1 MTSPTTNAAAP
12 GSAMTGL
19 SQRRIFLIIGALMLG
34 MLLAALDQ
42 TIVSTALPTIVG
54 DLKGGSHIA
63 WVITAYLLATT
74 VSTPLWG
81 KLGDQYGRKIFFQAA
96 IVIFLI
102 GSILSGL
109 SQSMFE
115 LIAFRAVQGLGSG
128 GLMVG
133 AQAIVGD
140 IVSPRE
146 RGKYVGLFGGV
157 FGLASVVGP
166 LLGGVFVDNLTW
178 RWIFYINVPIGV
190 IALIVVALQVPGTLR
205 RVHHQIDYLGTAVLA
220 LAVTSLILLTSLGG
234 TTYAWAS
241 TPIYILGVA
250 GVALIGVFVLV
261 ERRAAEP
268 VLPLHLFKLR
278 TFSMTSVVGFIV
290 GFAMF
295 GAITYLPA
303 FFQVVR
309 GISPTI
315 SGVYLLPLMA
325 GLLLV
330 SISSGQVISKTGK
343 YRFFPIAGS
352 AFMTVGLFLLHLMGV
367 HTSTAL
373 DALYM
378 LVLGMGIG
386 GVMQVLV
393 IIVQNGVPHSELG
406 VATSGATFFRSIGGS
421 FGTAIFGAIFSNVL
435 VGNLAKHLHG
445 VSLPS
450 GFSSADATPALLSK
464 LPAAVH
470 SGFVAGYAESIQTV
484 FLVAVPIAA
493 LAFLVTWLIP
503 QVELKQWGGPAKDA
517 AGTEAPAAAEVTP
530 DGEITPIELKA
541 MMDRGP
547 RPFILDVRNPEE
559 IAICRIAGSTVI
571 PLPELT
577 NRLDELD
584 PHRLEN
590 LFEIGI
596 DEVSL
601 RKQHRYLTLV
611 ADHLRGQIVWGV
623 EGRDAATAA
632 RFFDEIGTDRAHAIE
647 VVSMDMGPG
656 YGKATREH
664 APQAIIAIDPFH
676 VVALGN
682 RALDDVRRDYWN
694 QLRRSGDLAAARRFK
709 DARWSLLKA
718 PPNLTD
724 NQTVTLRKLKR
735 AGGEV
740 WRAYTLLSAVDV
752 DRGRAV
758 DGGLGCC

>member
-1 MTSPTTNAAAP
+1 MASATPVAAGGPQTPAESAALP
-12 GSAMTGL
+12 GLGR
-19 SQRRIFLIIGALMLG
+19 RRILLIIGALMLG

-81 KLGDQYGRKIFFQAA
+81 KLGDQYGRKIFFQAS

-109 SQSMFE
+109 STSMFE

-146 RGKYVGLFGGV
+146 RGRYVGLFGAV
-157 FGLASVVGP
+157 FGFASVVGP

-178 RWIFYINVPIGV
+178 RWIFYINVPIGAV
-190 IALIVVALQVPGTLR
+190 ALIVVASQVPGKLR
-205 RVHHQIDYLGTAVLA
+205 RVHHQIDYLGTLVLSA
-220 LAVTSLILLTSLGG
+220 AVTALILLTSLGG
-234 TTYAWAS
+234 TTYPWRS

-250 GVALIGVFVLV
+250 GVLLIGVFVLV

-268 VLPLHLFKLR
+268 IIPLHLFRLR
-278 TFSMTSVVGFIV
+278 TFSVTSVVGFIV

-325 GLLLV
+325 GLLIV
-330 SISSGQVISKTGK
+330 SIGSGQIISKTGK
-343 YRFFPIAGS
+343 YRFFPIAG
-352 AFMTVGLFLLHLMGV
+352 AGVMTLGLYLLSLMGV
-367 HTSTAL
+367 GSSTL
-373 DALYM
+373 QDALSM

-435 VGNLAKHLHG
+435 VGNLASHLHG
-445 VSLPS
+445 VSLPH
-450 GFSSADATPALLSK
+450 GFSAADVTPAVLSK

-470 SGFVAGYAESIQTV
+470 AGFIAGYAESIQTV
-484 FLVAVPIAA
+484 FLIAVPIAA
-493 LAFLVTWLIP
+493 LAFLATWLIP
-503 QVELKQWGGPAKDA
+503 QVELKRWSPDDA
-517 AGTEAPAAAEVTP
+517 GQAAEQAGAAAAV
-530 DGEITPIELKA
+530 A
-541 MMDRGP
+541 A
-547 RPFILDVRNPEE
+547 PEPL
-559 IAICRIAGSTVI
+559 AGSTPAGQAEAGPTQQHEV
-571 PLPELT
+571 
-577 NRLDELD
+577 LD
-584 PHRLEN
+584 PQRT
-590 LFEIGI
+590 GPI
-596 DEVSL
+596 DS
-601 RKQHRYLTLV
+601 
-611 ADHLRGQIVWGV
+611 I
-623 EGRDAATAA
+623 
-632 RFFDEIGTDRAHAIE
+632 
-647 VVSMDMGPG
+647 
-656 YGKATREH
+656 
-664 APQAIIAIDPFH
+664 
-676 VVALGN
+676 
-682 RALDDVRRDYWN
+682 
-694 QLRRSGDLAAARRFK
+694 
-709 DARWSLLKA
+709 
-718 PPNLTD
+718 
-724 NQTVTLRKLKR
+724 
-735 AGGEV
+735 
-740 WRAYTLLSAVDV
+740 
-752 DRGRAV
+752 
-758 DGGLGCC
+758 

>member
-1 MTSPTTNAAAP
+1 MA
-12 GSAMTGL
+12 SATPVPADGQMPPVTDIAGHGALPGL
-19 SQRRIFLIIGALMLG
+19 SRRRILLIIGALMLG

-109 SQSMFE
+109 SQSMIM

-146 RGKYVGLFGGV
+146 RGRYVGLFGAV
-157 FGLASVVGP
+157 FGVSSVIGP
-166 LLGGVFVDNLTW
+166 LLGGVFVDNLSW

-190 IALIVVALQVPGTLR
+190 VALIVVASQVPGQLS
-205 RVHHQIDYLGTAVLA
+205 RVHHVIDYLGTLVLSA
-220 LAVTSLILLTSLGG
+220 AVTSLILLTSLGG
-234 TTYAWAS
+234 TTYPWKS

-250 GVALIGVFVLV
+250 GVLLIGVFVLV

-268 VLPLHLFKLR
+268 VLPLHLFRLR
-278 TFSMTSVVGFIV
+278 TFSVTSLVGFIV

-325 GLLLV
+325 GLLAV
-330 SISSGQVISKTGK
+330 SIGSGQIISKTGK
-343 YRFFPIAGS
+343 YRFFPIAGT
-352 AFMTVGLFLLHLMGV
+352 AMMTLGMYLLSLMGV
-367 HTSTAL
+367 GSSTL
-373 DALYM
+373 QDAAYM

-435 VGNLAKHLHG
+435 ISNLARHLHG
-445 VSLPS
+445 VSLPH
-450 GFSSADATPALLSK
+450 GFSSADATPALLSH

-470 SGFVAGYAESIQTV
+470 AGFVAGYAESIQTV

-493 LAFLVTWLIP
+493 LAFLASWLIP
-503 QVELKQWGGPAKDA
+503 QVELKQWPEADVEGPATDMR
-517 AGTEAPAAAEVTP
+517 AAAAVALPADAEAREAAAQPSVTQ
-530 DGEITPIELKA
+530 ET
-541 MMDRGP
+541 
-547 RPFILDVRNPEE
+547 
-559 IAICRIAGSTVI
+559 
-571 PLPELT
+571 
-577 NRLDELD
+577 LD
-584 PHRLEN
+584 PQ
-590 LFEIGI
+590 
-596 DEVSL
+596 D
-601 RKQHRYLTLV
+601 
-611 ADHLRGQIVWGV
+611 A
-623 EGRDAATAA
+623 GR
-632 RFFDEIGTDRAHAIE
+632 
-647 VVSMDMGPG
+647 
-656 YGKATREH
+656 
-664 APQAIIAIDPFH
+664 IDP
-676 VVALGN
+676 
-682 RALDDVRRDYWN
+682 
-694 QLRRSGDLAAARRFK
+694 
-709 DARWSLLKA
+709 
-718 PPNLTD
+718 
-724 NQTVTLRKLKR
+724 
-735 AGGEV
+735 
-740 WRAYTLLSAVDV
+740 
-752 DRGRAV
+752 
-758 DGGLGCC
+758 

>member
-1 MTSPTTNAAAP
+1 MA
-12 GSAMTGL
+12 SATPVPADGQMPPVTDIAGDGALPGL
-19 SQRRIFLIIGALMLG
+19 SRRRILLIIGALMLG

-109 SQSMFE
+109 SQSMIM

-146 RGKYVGLFGGV
+146 RGRYVGLFGAV
-157 FGLASVVGP
+157 FGVSSVIGP
-166 LLGGVFVDNLTW
+166 LLGGVFVDNLSW

-190 IALIVVALQVPGTLR
+190 VALIVVASQVPGQLS
-205 RVHHQIDYLGTAVLA
+205 RVHHVIDYLGTLVLSA
-220 LAVTSLILLTSLGG
+220 AVTSLILLTSLGG
-234 TTYAWAS
+234 TTYPWKS

-250 GVALIGVFVLV
+250 GVLLIGVFVLV

-268 VLPLHLFKLR
+268 VLPLHLFRLR
-278 TFSMTSVVGFIV
+278 TFSVTSLVGFIV

-325 GLLLV
+325 GLLAV
-330 SISSGQVISKTGK
+330 SIGSGQIISKTGK
-343 YRFFPIAGS
+343 YRFFPIAGT
-352 AFMTVGLFLLHLMGV
+352 AMMTLGMYLLSLMGV
-367 HTSTAL
+367 GSSTL
-373 DALYM
+373 QDAAYM

-435 VGNLAKHLHG
+435 ISNLARHLHG
-445 VSLPS
+445 VSLPH
-450 GFSSADATPALLSK
+450 GFSSADATPALLSH

-470 SGFVAGYAESIQTV
+470 AGFVAGYAESIQTV

-493 LAFLVTWLIP
+493 LAFLASWLIP
-503 QVELKQWGGPAKDA
+503 QVELKQWPEADVEGPATDMR
-517 AGTEAPAAAEVTP
+517 AAAAVALPADAEAREAAAQPSVTQ
-530 DGEITPIELKA
+530 ET
-541 MMDRGP
+541 
-547 RPFILDVRNPEE
+547 
-559 IAICRIAGSTVI
+559 
-571 PLPELT
+571 
-577 NRLDELD
+577 LD
-584 PHRLEN
+584 PQ
-590 LFEIGI
+590 
-596 DEVSL
+596 D
-601 RKQHRYLTLV
+601 
-611 ADHLRGQIVWGV
+611 A
-623 EGRDAATAA
+623 GR
-632 RFFDEIGTDRAHAIE
+632 
-647 VVSMDMGPG
+647 
-656 YGKATREH
+656 
-664 APQAIIAIDPFH
+664 IDP
-676 VVALGN
+676 
-682 RALDDVRRDYWN
+682 
-694 QLRRSGDLAAARRFK
+694 
-709 DARWSLLKA
+709 
-718 PPNLTD
+718 
-724 NQTVTLRKLKR
+724 
-735 AGGEV
+735 
-740 WRAYTLLSAVDV
+740 
-752 DRGRAV
+752 
-758 DGGLGCC
+758 

>member
-1 MTSPTTNAAAP
+1 MASATPAP
-12 GSAMTGL
+12 GADISGNGALPGL
-19 SQRRIFLIIGALMLG
+19 SRRRILLIIGALMLG

-63 WVITAYLLATT
+63 WVITAYLLAAT

-102 GSILSGL
+102 GSILSGI
-109 SQSMFE
+109 SQSMIE

-146 RGKYVGLFGGV
+146 RGRYVGLFGAV
-157 FGLASVVGP
+157 FGFASVIGP
-166 LLGGVFVDNLTW
+166 LLGGVFVDYLSW

-190 IALIVVALQVPGTLR
+190 IALAVVASQVPGQLR
-205 RVHHQIDYLGTAVLA
+205 RVHHVIDYLGTAVLS

-234 TTYAWAS
+234 TTYPWRSA
-241 TPIYILGVA
+241 PIYILGVA
-250 GVALIGVFVLV
+250 GVLLIGVFVLV

-278 TFSMTSVVGFIV
+278 TFSVTSVVGFIV

-325 GLLLV
+325 GLLVV
-330 SISSGQVISKTGK
+330 SISSGQIISKTGK
-343 YRFFPIAGS
+343 YRFFPIAGT
-352 AFMTVGLFLLHLMGV
+352 ALMTLGLYLLSLMGV
-367 HTSTAL
+367 RTPTAL

-435 VGNLAKHLHG
+435 VSNLAKHLHG
-445 VSLPS
+445 VSLPH
-450 GFSSADATPALLSK
+450 GFSSADATPALLSH
-464 LPAAVH
+464 LPAVVH
-470 SGFVAGYAESIQTV
+470 AGFVAGYAESIQTV

-493 LAFLVTWLIP
+493 LAFLATWLIP
-503 QVELKQWGGPAKDA
+503 QVELKQWPEAGA
-517 AGTEAPAAAEVTP
+517 AVP
-530 DGEITPIELKA
+530 DGD
-541 MMDRGP
+541 M
-547 RPFILDVRNPEE
+547 
-559 IAICRIAGSTVI
+559 TV
-571 PLPELT
+571 PQEA
-577 NRLDELD
+577 LD
-584 PHRLEN
+584 P
-590 LFEIGI
+590 
-596 DEVSL
+596 
-601 RKQHRYLTLV
+601 Q
-611 ADHLRGQIVWGV
+611 
-623 EGRDAATAA
+623 DAS
-632 RFFDEIGTDRAHAIE
+632 RTD
-647 VVSMDMGPG
+647 P
-656 YGKATREH
+656 
-664 APQAIIAIDPFH
+664 
-676 VVALGN
+676 
-682 RALDDVRRDYWN
+682 
-694 QLRRSGDLAAARRFK
+694 
-709 DARWSLLKA
+709 
-718 PPNLTD
+718 
-724 NQTVTLRKLKR
+724 
-735 AGGEV
+735 
-740 WRAYTLLSAVDV
+740 
-752 DRGRAV
+752 
-758 DGGLGCC
+758 

>member
-1 MTSPTTNAAAP
+1 MASAIPAPAGGPQPPAADIAGNGALP
-12 GSAMTGL
+12 GL
-19 SQRRIFLIIGALMLG
+19 SRRRILLIIGALMLG

-96 IVIFLI
+96 IVIFLV

-109 SQSMFE
+109 SQSMIE

-146 RGKYVGLFGGV
+146 RGRYVGLFGAV
-157 FGLASVVGP
+157 FGFASVIGP

-190 IALIVVALQVPGTLR
+190 IALVVVASQVPGQLS
-205 RVHHQIDYLGTAVLA
+205 RVHHVIDYLGTLVLSA
-220 LAVTSLILLTSLGG
+220 AVTSLILLTSLGG
-234 TTYAWAS
+234 TTYPWRSA
-241 TPIYILGVA
+241 PIYILGVA
-250 GVALIGVFVLV
+250 GVLLIGVFVLV
-261 ERRAAEP
+261 ERRAVEP

-278 TFSMTSVVGFIV
+278 TFSVTSLVGFIV

-325 GLLLV
+325 GLLAV
-330 SISSGQVISKTGK
+330 SISSGQIISKTGK
-343 YRFFPIAGS
+343 YRFFPIAGT
-352 AFMTVGLFLLHLMGV
+352 ALMTLGLYLLSLMGV
-367 HTSTAL
+367 GSSTL
-373 DALYM
+373 QDAAYM

-435 VGNLAKHLHG
+435 IGNLARHLHG
-445 VSLPS
+445 VSLPH
-450 GFSSADATPALLSK
+450 GFSSADATPALLSH

-470 SGFVAGYAESIQTV
+470 AGFVAGYAESIQTV

-493 LAFLVTWLIP
+493 LAFLASWLIP
-503 QVELKQWGGPAKDA
+503 QVELKQWPE
-517 AGTEAPAAAEVTP
+517 AGSEAP
-530 DGEITPIELKA
+530 D
-541 MMDRGP
+541 
-547 RPFILDVRNPEE
+547 
-559 IAICRIAGSTVI
+559 
-571 PLPELT
+571 
-577 NRLDELD
+577 
-584 PHRLEN
+584 
-590 LFEIGI
+590 
-596 DEVSL
+596 
-601 RKQHRYLTLV
+601 
-611 ADHLRGQIVWGV
+611 ADM
-623 EGRDAATAA
+623 ATAA
-632 RFFDEIGTDRAHAIE
+632 A
-647 VVSMDMGPG
+647 
-656 YGKATREH
+656 
-664 APQAIIAIDPFH
+664 
-676 VVALGN
+676 VALPADAEA
-682 RALDDVRRDYWN
+682 RPPAALPSMTQEALDP
-694 QLRRSGDLAAARRFK
+694 Q
-709 DARWSLLKA
+709 DANR
-718 PPNLTD
+718 TD
-724 NQTVTLRKLKR
+724 P
-735 AGGEV
+735 
-740 WRAYTLLSAVDV
+740 
-752 DRGRAV
+752 
-758 DGGLGCC
+758 

>member
-1 MTSPTTNAAAP
+1 MSVPSSSGRGTSPAAAGANGAALP
-12 GSAMTGL
+12 ANASGAGDGNGALPGL
-19 SQRRIFLIIGALMLG
+19 SRRSVLFIIGALMLG

-54 DLKGGSHIA
+54 DLRGGSHIA

-81 KLGDQYGRKIFFQAA
+81 KLGDQYGRKIFFQAS
-96 IVIFLI
+96 IVIFLA
-102 GSILSGL
+102 GSVLAGISG
-109 SQSMFE
+109 SMFE

-146 RGKYVGLFGGV
+146 RGRYVGLFGAV
-157 FGLASVVGP
+157 FGVSSVIGP
-166 LLGGVFVDNLTW
+166 LLGGVFVDNLSW
-178 RWIFYINVPIGV
+178 RWIFYINIPIGA
-190 IALIVVALQVPGTLR
+190 IALLVVASQVPGQLS
-205 RVHHQIDYLGTAVLA
+205 RVHHVIDYLGTAVLS

-234 TTYAWAS
+234 TTYPWRS

-250 GVALIGVFVLV
+250 GALLIVVFVLV

-278 TFSMTSVVGFIV
+278 TFSVTSVVGFVV

-325 GLLLV
+325 GLLAV
-330 SISSGQVISKTGK
+330 SIASGQIISRTGK

-352 AFMTVGLFLLHLMGV
+352 ALMTLGMYLLSLMGV
-367 HTSTAL
+367 GSSTFQ
-373 DALYM
+373 DAVYM

-421 FGTAIFGAIFSNVL
+421 FGTAIFGAIFANVL
-435 VGNLAKHLHG
+435 VGNLASHLHG
-445 VSLPS
+445 VALPR
-450 GFSSADATPALLSK
+450 GFSSSDATPALLSH

-470 SGFVAGYAESIQTV
+470 QGFVAGYAESIQTV

-493 LAFLVTWLIP
+493 LAFLATWLIP
-503 QVELKQWGGPAKDA
+503 QVELKQW
-517 AGTEAPAAAEVTP
+517 
-530 DGEITPIELKA
+530 
-541 MMDRGP
+541 
-547 RPFILDVRNPEE
+547 PE
-559 IAICRIAGSTVI
+559 AGSAGPGADMPVAAVA
-571 PLPELT
+571 PEALPGEAQARQAAPQPVT
-577 NRLDELD
+577 QEALD
-584 PHRLEN
+584 P
-590 LFEIGI
+590 
-596 DEVSL
+596 
-601 RKQHRYLTLV
+601 Q
-611 ADHLRGQIVWGV
+611 
-623 EGRDAATAA
+623 DAS
-632 RFFDEIGTDRAHAIE
+632 RTD
-647 VVSMDMGPG
+647 P
-656 YGKATREH
+656 
-664 APQAIIAIDPFH
+664 
-676 VVALGN
+676 
-682 RALDDVRRDYWN
+682 
-694 QLRRSGDLAAARRFK
+694 
-709 DARWSLLKA
+709 
-718 PPNLTD
+718 
-724 NQTVTLRKLKR
+724 
-735 AGGEV
+735 
-740 WRAYTLLSAVDV
+740 
-752 DRGRAV
+752 
-758 DGGLGCC
+758 

>member
-1 MTSPTTNAAAP
+1 MATAIAGNQESGALP
-12 GSAMTGL
+12 GL
-19 SQRRIFLIIGALMLG
+19 NRRRILLIIGALMLG

-81 KLGDQYGRKIFFQAA
+81 KLGDQYGRKVFFQAS

-109 SQSMFE
+109 SSSMVM

-146 RGKYVGLFGGV
+146 RGRYVGLFGAV
-157 FGLASVVGP
+157 FGVASVIGP
-166 LLGGVFVDNLTW
+166 LLGGVFVDNLSW

-190 IALIVVALQVPGTLR
+190 IALAVVASQVPGHLR
-205 RVHHQIDYLGTAVLA
+205 RVHHKIDYLGTAVLS
-220 LAVTSLILLTSLGG
+220 LAATSLILLTSLGG
-234 TTYAWAS
+234 TTYPWRS

-250 GVALIGVFVLV
+250 GALLVALFVLV

-268 VLPLHLFKLR
+268 IIPLHLFKLR
-278 TFSMTSVVGFIV
+278 TFSVTSLVGFIV

-309 GISPTI
+309 GISPTL

-330 SISSGQVISKTGK
+330 SIGSGQIIAKTGK

-352 AFMTVGLFLLHLMGV
+352 AVMTLGMFLLSLMGV
-367 HTSTAL
+367 GSSTFT
-373 DALYM
+373 DAVYM

-435 VGNLAKHLHG
+435 VGNLASHLHG
-445 VSLPS
+445 VRLPA
-450 GFSSADATPALLSK
+450 GFSSSDATPALLSH

-470 SGFVAGYAESIQTV
+470 AGFVAGYAQSIQTV
-484 FLVAVPIAA
+484 FLIAVPIAA
-493 LAFLVTWLIP
+493 LAFLASWLIP
-503 QVELKQWGGPAKDA
+503 QVELKQWSRPTPAAEASPA
-517 AGTEAPAAAEVTP
+517 AEAPAT
-530 DGEITPIELKA
+530 DDT
-541 MMDRGP
+541 
-547 RPFILDVRNPEE
+547 
-559 IAICRIAGSTVI
+559 
-571 PLPELT
+571 
-577 NRLDELD
+577 
-584 PHRLEN
+584 
-590 LFEIGI
+590 
-596 DEVSL
+596 
-601 RKQHRYLTLV
+601 
-611 ADHLRGQIVWGV
+611 
-623 EGRDAATAA
+623 AAT
-632 RFFDEIGTDRAHAIE
+632 
-647 VVSMDMGPG
+647 
-656 YGKATREH
+656 
-664 APQAIIAIDPFH
+664 
-676 VVALGN
+676 
-682 RALDDVRRDYWN
+682 DVHET
-694 QLRRSGDLAAARRFK
+694 
-709 DARWSLLKA
+709 LK
-718 PPNLTD
+718 
-724 NQTVTLRKLKR
+724 
-735 AGGEV
+735 G
-740 WRAYTLLSAVDV
+740 
-752 DRGRAV
+752 
-758 DGGLGCC
+758 

>member
-1 MTSPTTNAAAP
+1 MASATPAAA
-12 GSAMTGL
+12 GSPRPPAADITGNGARPGL
-19 SQRRIFLIIGALMLG
+19 SRRRILLIIGALMLG

-63 WVITAYLLATT
+63 WIITAYLLATT

-81 KLGDQYGRKIFFQAA
+81 KLGDQFGRKIFFQAA

-109 SQSMFE
+109 STSMIE

-146 RGKYVGLFGGV
+146 RGRYVGLFGAV
-157 FGLASVVGP
+157 FGFASVIGP

-178 RWIFYINVPIGV
+178 RWIFYINVPIGA
-190 IALIVVALQVPGTLR
+190 IALIVVASQVPGHLS
-205 RVHHQIDYLGTAVLA
+205 RVHHVIDYLGTAVLS

-234 TTYAWAS
+234 TTYPWRSA
-241 TPIYILGVA
+241 PIYILGVA
-250 GVALIGVFVLV
+250 GVLLIGVFVLV

-268 VLPLHLFKLR
+268 ILPLHLFKLR
-278 TFSMTSVVGFIV
+278 TFSVTSVVGFIV

-309 GISPTI
+309 GISPTL

-325 GLLLV
+325 GLLVV
-330 SISSGQVISKTGK
+330 SIGSGQIISKTGK
-343 YRFFPIAGS
+343 YRFFPIAGT
-352 AFMTVGLFLLHLMGV
+352 ALMTLGMYLLSLMGV
-367 HTSTAL
+367 GSSTL
-373 DALYM
+373 QDAAYM

-421 FGTAIFGAIFSNVL
+421 FGTAIFGAIFANVL

-445 VSLPS
+445 ITLPH
-450 GFSSADATPALLSK
+450 GFSSADATPALLSH

-470 SGFVAGYAESIQTV
+470 QGFVAGYAESIQTV

-493 LAFLVTWLIP
+493 LAFLATWLIP
-503 QVELKQWGGPAKDA
+503 QVELQRWPEASAGGPDA
-517 AGTEAPAAAEVTP
+517 DMTMASVAVAPEARPGESRRAVPQPQVTH
-530 DGEITPIELKA
+530 EA
-541 MMDRGP
+541 
-547 RPFILDVRNPEE
+547 
-559 IAICRIAGSTVI
+559 
-571 PLPELT
+571 
-577 NRLDELD
+577 LD
-584 PHRLEN
+584 P
-590 LFEIGI
+590 
-596 DEVSL
+596 
-601 RKQHRYLTLV
+601 Q
-611 ADHLRGQIVWGV
+611 DHSR
-623 EGRDAATAA
+623 
-632 RFFDEIGTDRAHAIE
+632 TD
-647 VVSMDMGPG
+647 P
-656 YGKATREH
+656 
-664 APQAIIAIDPFH
+664 
-676 VVALGN
+676 
-682 RALDDVRRDYWN
+682 
-694 QLRRSGDLAAARRFK
+694 
-709 DARWSLLKA
+709 
-718 PPNLTD
+718 
-724 NQTVTLRKLKR
+724 
-735 AGGEV
+735 
-740 WRAYTLLSAVDV
+740 
-752 DRGRAV
+752 
-758 DGGLGCC
+758 